1 MIGKCEWQLNWMTT
15 NKVIM
20 ASNQNE
26 WLIKRDAKCF
36 SDNKTMLLRLESFI
50 VLVIG
55 VLLFLKVVNI
65 VIF

>member
-26 WLIKRDAKCF
+26 WLIKRGAKCF